1 MSLRKGGGCQEILVK
16 SCPIEC
22 SALYKEIS
30 TGWWWWWRAA
40 KEGVYED
47 VKWMWETLQR
57 HEKQHLGLGTL
68 LWAFHSKSGTCSDS
82 PVVSSLLHLHN
93 LHFYWYL
100 AEQMLKCST
109 ALCQEVGKEMSRLPA
124 RYIIYLRL
132 PPCHTRQSHLSLCHN
147 TKTFSHLSSLFA
159 RIFIIFSGTER
170 GILIEI

>member
-47 VKWMWETLQR
+47 VKWMWETLRR

-82 PVVSSLLHLHN
+82 PVVSSLLYLHH

-109 ALCQEVGKEMSRLPA
+109 APCWKLAKKCLVSQFRILYISVSLPA
-124 RYIIYLRL
+124 TRVSHTCHSATIQKRSHISHRCLLAYL
-132 PPCHTRQSHLSLCHN
+132 SFSVGLSEG
-147 TKTFSHLSSLFA
+147 F
-159 RIFIIFSGTER
+159 
-170 GILIEI
+170 